1 MHDTALTIQASSN
14 TMIADYLYRFEA
26 QAEQAAAHNLQNAL
40 ENAGIDLDAYT
51 QPERRAMVKL
61 EQLKLIG
68 DLGLAEVLLRGKLI
82 QEIEN
87 EALWSVHPNQYA
99 SMQEAAKDQ
108 GISPSEYSNIRNLY
122 NIVFPYLTQVLGLNL
137 AEIWEE
143 VGKSNFRELCPYLVR
158 AMTGE
163 TSSSHNVE
171 GAYAMLVDDLQASNA
186 ASGVTM
192 TAEQVQQ
199 AVIEQ
204 LLEAGQLPNRQ
215 LRARIRPERPNSFAV
230 HVVDY
235 DHNGRPV
242 KVVIALVDDEQY
254 AYMGRKLEG
263 ALRIIPTQIGELAR
277 TRFGQMII
285 NAR

>member
-1 MHDTALTIQASSN
+1 MQATALTIQASSN
-14 TMIADYLYRFEA
+14 TMIADYLFRFEA
-26 QAEQAAAHNLQNAL
+26 ESEQAAAHNLQNAL
-40 ENAGIDLDAYT
+40 EIAGVDLEAYT
-51 QPERRAMVKL
+51 QPERRAMIKM

-87 EALWSVHPNQYA
+87 EALWSIHPNQYP

-143 VGKSNFRELCPYLVR
+143 VGKSNLRELCPYLVR
-158 AMTGE
+158 AITGE
-163 TSSSHNVE
+163 TNSSRNVE
-171 GAYAMLVDDLQASNA
+171 HAYAALVDDVQASNE
-186 ASGVTM
+186 ASGTTM
-192 TAEQVQQ
+192 TVEQIQQ
-199 AVIEQ
+199 AVIEE

-215 LRARIRPERPNSFAV
+215 LRTRIRPERPASFTA

-235 DHNGRPV
+235 DHNGR
-242 KVVIALVDDEQY
+242 
-254 AYMGRKLEG
+254 
-263 ALRIIPTQIGELAR
+263 QIKWS
-277 TRFGQMII
+277 FH
-285 NAR
+285 

>member
-1 MHDTALTIQASSN
+1 MHDTDMSIQASSN
-14 TMIADYLYRFEA
+14 SMIADYLFRFES
-26 QAEQAAAHNLQNAL
+26 QAEQAATHNLQNLLDNTGVA
-40 ENAGIDLDAYT
+40 LDAYT

-99 SMQEAAKDQ
+99 SMQDAAKDQ

-122 NIVFPYLTQVLGLNL
+122 NIVFPYLTQVLRLNL

-143 VGKSNFRELCPYLVR
+143 VGKSNLRELCPYLVR
-158 AMTGE
+158 AITGE
-163 TSSSHNVE
+163 TSSSRNVE
-171 GAYAMLVDDLQASNA
+171 RAYDALVDDIQASNQ
-186 ASGVTM
+186 ASAIAM
-192 TAEQVQQ
+192 TNEQIQQ

-215 LRARIRPERPNSFAV
+215 LRTRIRPQRPDTITA
-230 HVVDY
+230 HLVDY
-235 DHNGRPV
+235 DQNGRPI

-254 AYMGRKLEG
+254 SYMQRKLDG
-263 ALRIIPTQIGELAR
+263 SLRLIPTEMTRLAG

-285 NAR
+285 DAS